1 MQSRWFAFALFG
13 FACQGSIDNP
23 PPQIATS
30 FQFLRAPGGGLKS
43 GGRLYP
49 NPAGYDS
56 VELLIQRDAQVVVT
70 CRRGDNVLRGADC
83 LGVPFRSQMTFA
95 DGLISCVAAWETKGA
110 RLYEGCGL
118 RSDVAYKLG
127 CIAAKDADGH
137 DCAVC
142 VGADG
147 RVHSNSCAY
156 AKAHE
161 PHTEC
166 EVEHDGKHMCVD
178 CDDVMGDVRHSHDPM
193 CMDDNPN
200 CPPENP
206 DAGTHDGGEG
216 GGPMADAG
224 MPDGGEGGGPPAD
237 AGTPDSGEGGGAL
250 PLSTACAPELPSQDI
265 YCHEINF
272 TYQKLSLAY
281 GYSCEFKGTYLPPA
295 LDVQT
300 REAIDVWLAAHGGA
314 VNPAAPPCEAMLAMA
329 TSWDCEEEHDDM
341 APGGKACAKRVGRQR
356 LAGYARA
363 QMIRDGA
370 CRP

>member
-1 MQSRWFAFALFG
+1 MHVRTLALAFAFL
-13 FACQGSIDNP
+13 ACQGSIDNP
-23 PPQIATS
+23 PPQIATQ
-30 FQFLRAPGGGLKS
+30 FEFLRGAGGQLTL
-43 GGRLYP
+43 GGRVYP

-56 VELLIQRDAQVVVT
+56 VGLVIQRDAQVVVS
-70 CRRGDNVLRGADC
+70 CRRGGETRSGSDC
-83 LGVPFRSQMTFA
+83 TAVPFRTQITFA
-95 DGLISCVAAWETKGA
+95 DGLMSCVAAWDTAGA

-118 RSDVAYKLG
+118 QSDVAWKLG
-127 CIAAKDADGH
+127 CIKAKDADGH

-142 VGADG
+142 VNPLG
-147 RVHSNSCAY
+147 RVSSNSCSA
-156 AKAHE
+156 AKSQE

-166 EVEHDGKHMCVD
+166 DVTHDGKHMCVD
-178 CDDVMGDVRHSHDPM
+178 CDDVMGDQHHSHDPM

-200 CPPENP
+200 CPPETP
-206 DAGTHDGGEG
+206 DAGTHDGG

-224 MPDGGEGGGPPAD
+224 TPQPDAGEGGGPPAD

-250 PLSTACAPELPSQDI
+250 PLSTACAPELPSQET

-272 TYQKLSLAY
+272 TYTKLGMSY
-281 GYSCEFKGTYLPPA
+281 GYGCSFQGTYLPPA
-295 LDVQT
+295 LDAQT
-300 REAIDVWLAAHGGA
+300 HEAIDVWLAAHGGA